1 MNKKSSVSLG
11 PGAPSLILIF
21 VALSMSVLAMLSL
34 MSARNDLHLSERSVQ
49 VVETVYALNERA
61 EESRRILDCMLARCA
76 SEAADDTDYLN
87 RIEENL
93 PEGIE
98 LVDGQLCWMETEGE
112 RTLECALMI
121 RPLNGDEYT
130 SWNCHRLI
138 TDLSEEDAWI

>member
-61 EESRRILDCMLARCA
+61 EESRRVLDCMLAQCA
-76 SEAADDTDYLN
+76 SEAADEADYLN

-93 PEGIE
+93 PEGAE
-98 LVDGQLCWMETEGE
+98 LVDGQLFWTETEGE
-112 RTLECALMI
+112 RTLECALEI
-121 RPLNGDEYT
+121 QPLDGEKY
-130 SWNCHRLI
+130 SVWSCHRLI